1 MQLLSSRHGT
11 LTVDDVDL
19 LSGRD
24 RTESIFEV
32 LRVIFNSRTVATAR
46 RALSISDVDQE
57 MLFQWIFENAP
68 YQIPKPK
75 ELEEA
80 MSALAESDLYFGR
93 IKKTQSW
100 HLLSYALHL
109 MTAGDAVTK
118 PNSPNGGVPVRV
130 PKEISSMSRTPS
142 IRD

>member
-1 MQLLSSRHGT
+1 
-11 LTVDDVDL
+11 
-19 LSGRD
+19 SGPD

-32 LRVIFNSRTVATAR
+32 LRIIFNSRTTASAR

-75 ELEEA
+75 ELQEA

-100 HLLSYALHL
+100 HLLSYALDL
-109 MTAGDAVTK
+109 MTAGVASAKQT
-118 PNSPNGGVPVRV
+118 SLSGWVPM
-130 PKEISSMSRTPS
+130 PCPQKSTPMSRPRPVTAT
-142 IRD
+142 RKQAA